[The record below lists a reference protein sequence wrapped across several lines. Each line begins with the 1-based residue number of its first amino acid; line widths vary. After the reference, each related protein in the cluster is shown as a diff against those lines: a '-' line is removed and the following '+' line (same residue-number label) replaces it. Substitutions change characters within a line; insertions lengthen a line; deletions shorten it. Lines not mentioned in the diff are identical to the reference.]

1 VVADGSATAVIAN
14 RGAATEIVIADDFVW
29 VGCSVSLSTM
39 LKENFPAT
47 VGVPEMIPV
56 DAARDKPEGSDP
68 EVTFQV

>member
-1 VVADGSATAVIAN
+1 
-14 RGAATEIVIADDFVW
+14 
-29 VGCSVSLSTM
+29 M